1 MKPIIIQGALYS
13 EINYLIDAIKPK
25 KVEYNNFIFYE
36 GSYNNYPVIISK
48 TKIGEIT
55 SSIATSL
62 AIIKYNPLFIINQGT
77 AGACNKN
84 INKEDIVI
92 AEDFYYLSHFSMEK
106 DKETNILNPW
116 KNDGYLSLDNEFIS
130 YKTNKDL
137 LNKIK
142 NLKSI
147 NNYNVIYGKIG
158 SGDIWTKNNK
168 DIISNNKNYN
178 VLCESME
185 VAGAYIASNSM
196 NTPVIAIRVISNNE
210 LLNQNYDELSSLKS
224 QKLCLEIIDEITKNI
239 SK

>member
-13 EINYLIDAIKPK
+13 EIDYLIDAIKPK
-25 KVEYNNFIFYE
+25 KIEYNNFIFYE

-55 SSIATSL
+55 SSIATVL
-62 AIIKYNPLFIINQGT
+62 AITKYNPLFIINQGT
-77 AGACNKN
+77 AGACNKK

-92 AEDFYYLSHFSMEK
+92 AEDVYYLSQFSMSK
-106 DKETNILNPW
+106 YKETDPINPW
-116 KNDGYLSLDNEFIS
+116 KNDGYLSIDNEFIS
-130 YKTNKDL
+130 YKTDKDL

-142 NLKSI
+142 KLNVI

-158 SGDIWTKNNK
+158 SGDVWTKTNK

-178 VLCESME
+178 VLCECME
-185 VAGAYIASNSM
+185 VAGSYIASNSM
-196 NTPVIAIRVISNNE
+196 NIPIISIRVISNNE
-210 LLNQNYDELSSLKS
+210 LLNQSYDPTTSLKA

-239 SK
+239 N